1 MVEDI
6 DEEGESCLA
15 AADGGAAGV
24 GAGRNCDSH
33 FQCFT
38 MMSFDSMGNRIVGK
52 CVFSHYRKLQLHTKY
67 IPLF

>member
-1 MVEDI
+1 MDEDI

-24 GAGRNCDSH
+24 GAGRSCDSH

-38 MMSFDSMGNRIVGK
+38 MMLFDSMGNGIVGK
-52 CVFSHYRKLQLHTKY
+52 CVFSYYHKLQLHTKY
-67 IPLF
+67 MLLF